1 MKGFKKAI
9 TLFVVSALCLTASCS
24 NSTTP
29 QNKASDKE
37 IEKENKNEV
46 VEAPVELIYAKSPEE
61 AAEKCLEAIRS
72 GNLDEAKHY
81 VEYNGNAFKEISE
94 FKSKMMTSY
103 KAENNDTRREKVEK
117 YISNFFGELTYSKK
131 SSEQSDNSATVI
143 YSVSLPDMSKLGY
156 SSYSDLYMAANGI
169 SPETLMTEIES
180 MSREESENWS
190 LDFTLDVINYTFENN
205 LDIPKTDSNA
215 TISLKKSKEGW
226 IVTDIKN
233 LAG

>member
-9 TLFVVSALCLTASCS
+9 TLFVISALCLTASCS

-143 YSVSLPDMSKLGY
+143 YSVSRILY
-156 SSYSDLYMAANGI
+156 SYLLYGKFEMYGIYSVECTVKG
-169 SPETLMTEIES
+169 E
-180 MSREESENWS
+180 
-190 LDFTLDVINYTFENN
+190 N
-205 LDIPKTDSNA
+205 LDLPNEVTATSTDWEEWAEKYLRNP
-215 TISLKKSKEGW
+215 TGELQRIRISR
-226 IVTDIKN
+226 IQ
-233 LAG
+233 